1 MKGNRL
7 MSRRLGKYLSSL
19 TKPELDKI
27 KEELNLTDDE
37 EIIFNE
43 LSKGRS
49 RTKVAEICSVS
60 TATVSNRIKDIKR
73 KLNKIGGADIE

>member
-1 MKGNRL
+1 

-37 EIIFNE
+37 EKVFNE
-43 LSKGRS
+43 LAKGRS
-49 RTKVAEICSVS
+49 RTKAAEICSVS

-73 KLNKIGGADIE
+73 KLNKIGGVDIE